1 MLPFLYSI
9 LDEFMRWITAIE
21 GGWLWN
27 KRPRSLRSFVI
38 TVNRKQLIAVKDT
51 GIVRFFSKGYIDS
64 NEKTYLQPVVV
75 WDN

>member
-27 KRPRSLRSFVI
+27 KRSRSLRSFVI
-38 TVNRKQLIAVKDT
+38 TVNTKQLIAVKDT
-51 GIVRFFSKGYIDS
+51 GIVRFFSKGYNDS
-64 NEKTYLQPVVV
+64 NEKTHL
-75 WDN
+75 